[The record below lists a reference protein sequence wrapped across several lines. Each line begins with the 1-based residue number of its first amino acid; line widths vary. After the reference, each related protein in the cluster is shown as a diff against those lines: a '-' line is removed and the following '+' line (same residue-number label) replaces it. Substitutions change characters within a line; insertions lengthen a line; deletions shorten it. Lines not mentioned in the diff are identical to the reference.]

1 MHAQTTRRR
10 PLLIWWLTWVGV
22 SAFAAAGFALAAAGV
37 APPET
42 VGVALASEFSG
53 ITGRT
58 AYVKP
63 PRTNSL
69 RAKSALSHV
78 RSTQRTKTVR
88 MNPIF
93 IFRVYTPVKPIPYF
107 YIMIGENV
115 KPSFNRRPVL
125 AAPHRIAEPERAA
138 FVVA

>member
-10 PLLIWWLTWVGV
+10 PLLICWLTWVGV
-22 SAFAAAGFALAAAGV
+22 SAFAVAGFALAAAGV

-69 RAKSALSHV
+69 RAKSALPHV
-78 RSTQRTKTVR
+78 RSTQAHENRA
-88 MNPIF
+88 NEPH
-93 IFRVYTPVKPIPYF
+93 F
-107 YIMIGENV
+107 YIPCIH
-115 KPSFNRRPVL
+115 PCQADSL
-125 AAPHRIAEPERAA
+125 LL
-138 FVVA
+138 